1 MLLGEII
8 MLEEPRPNESEAI
21 INLLVNKTNSKTQY
35 IKDYTRAIQFVFTD
49 GDPYWV
55 KITEG
60 RVEKVEKVNRKQDA
74 AVTVTCTSETLRKI
88 LEGMMNSIQALL
100 TRKVKID
107 GPISIIR
114 ELRQKVLGY
123 FKPQ

>member
-1 MLLGEII
+1 MFA
-8 MLEEPRPNESEAI
+8 EPRPNGSEAV
-21 INLLVNKTNSKTQY
+21 INLLVNKINSKTQY

-49 GDPYWV
+49 GDAYWV

-60 RVEKVEKVNRKQDA
+60 KVEKVEKVNRQQDA
-74 AVTVTCTSETLRKI
+74 AVTVTCTSETLQKI
-88 LEGMMNSIQALL
+88 LEGRMNSIHALL

-107 GPISIIR
+107 CPISIIR
-114 ELRQKVLGY
+114 ELRQKVLGD